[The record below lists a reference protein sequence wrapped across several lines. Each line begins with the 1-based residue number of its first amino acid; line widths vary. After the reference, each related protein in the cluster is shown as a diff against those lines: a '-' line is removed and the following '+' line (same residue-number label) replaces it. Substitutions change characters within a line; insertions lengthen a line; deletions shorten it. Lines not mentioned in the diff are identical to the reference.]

1 MFEKISKEQWAKD
14 MQKNTFFT
22 DELIDKAYDNI
33 KIPTRGSSFS
43 AGYDFYMPYDFTL
56 GSAKKDIIMTGIR
69 WNCEKSI
76 SSHEAVKSAD
86 CYEDALS
93 FVFNK
98 VLLLFARSSVAKDCG
113 FSLTNKVGV
122 IDMDYYMAENEGHIM
137 ILVDRKTAKTD
148 YAFKTG
154 DRIVQGVIMPYF
166 VDEIDIVRN
175 DKRTGGFGSTG
186 Q

>member
-1 MFEKISKEQWAKD
+1 
-14 MQKNTFFT
+14 
-22 DELIDKAYDNI
+22 
-33 KIPTRGSSFS
+33 
-43 AGYDFYMPYDFTL
+43 
-56 GSAKKDIIMTGIR
+56 
-69 WNCEKSI
+69 
-76 SSHEAVKSAD
+76 
-86 CYEDALS
+86 
-93 FVFNK
+93 
-98 VLLLFARSSVAKDCG
+98 
-113 FSLTNKVGV
+113 
-122 IDMDYYMAENEGHIM
+122 M